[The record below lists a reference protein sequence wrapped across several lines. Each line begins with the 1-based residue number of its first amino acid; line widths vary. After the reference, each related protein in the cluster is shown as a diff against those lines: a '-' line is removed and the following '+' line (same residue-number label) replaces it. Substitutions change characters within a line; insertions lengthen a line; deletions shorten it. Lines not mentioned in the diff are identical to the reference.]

1 MQEIKLIFRAIHL
14 RDLIHIEEGNTDTID
29 GLINVRKRGFVAQ
42 LIEDLAVFQKPP
54 YNFTPVEC
62 IQELLENLP
71 QDDPEELYQI
81 SLSIEPRESANNNN
95 NANNTANASSPM

>member
-1 MQEIKLIFRAIHL
+1 L
-14 RDLIHIEEGNTDTID
+14 RDLIHIEEGNPDTID

-42 LIEDLAVFQKPP
+42 QIEDLAVFQKPP

-62 IQELLENLP
+62 IQEFLENLP

-81 SLSIEPRESANNNN
+81 SLTIEPRESANNTNN
-95 NANNTANASSPM
+95 NTNTSTTNASSPL